1 MLCKRFISN
10 ELVFQIMLDKKR
22 GKMIKLTWYEVKM
35 GSEIGVLRCIES
47 MRKKMK
53 DAYGYKGHTWE
64 DNIQGACGELAFAK
78 FKGIYWDGSVNKM
91 GHPDFIIN
99 GNPVE
104 IKTTNKN
111 NGLIVRPDTPVKYCF
126 VLVKGKI
133 PNFNI
138 VGWISGKDARS
149 LGKFTDNGN
158 GRPPAY
164 FVPEDRLNKFK

>member
-1 MLCKRFISN
+1 M
-10 ELVFQIMLDKKR
+10 V
-22 GKMIKLTWYEVKM
+22 KLTWYEVKM
-35 GSEIGVLRCIES
+35 ASEIGVLRCIES
-47 MRKKMK
+47 MRKNMK

-91 GHPDFIIN
+91 GHPDFIIK
-99 GNPVE
+99 GFSIE

-111 NGLIVRPDTPVKYCF
+111 NGLIVRPDTPVEYRF
-126 VLVKGKI
+126 VLVKGRT

-138 VGWISGKDARS
+138 VGWISGEDARNV
-149 LGKFTDNGN
+149 GEFTDNGN